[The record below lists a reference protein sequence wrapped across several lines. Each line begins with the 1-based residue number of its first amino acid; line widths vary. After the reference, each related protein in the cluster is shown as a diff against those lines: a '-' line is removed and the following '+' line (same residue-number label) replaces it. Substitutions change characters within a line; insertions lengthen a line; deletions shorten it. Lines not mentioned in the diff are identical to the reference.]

1 MTHKQALP
9 FSPRCEDL
17 STKNQIMASGS
28 FKLQISLQKL
38 REGAVNTIRG
48 RSSAPRITTSYYLS
62 LKDWK
67 AWCSTFTGR
76 STQRWDNTRVQR
88 LEKRGDGGGTSHLL
102 LVSEQSK
109 EAGSKAAA
117 QNTRLLP
124 EAWTFIVFTAQ
135 ESNQAFQLSAW
146 S

>member
-1 MTHKQALP
+1 
-9 FSPRCEDL
+9 
-17 STKNQIMASGS
+17 
-28 FKLQISLQKL
+28 
-38 REGAVNTIRG
+38 
-48 RSSAPRITTSYYLS
+48 
-62 LKDWK
+62 
-67 AWCSTFTGR
+67 
-76 STQRWDNTRVQR
+76 

-135 ESNQAFQLSAW
+135 ESNQVISALCLITEQFREKQIQLMRHKARLQKLHPLGSSPQAP
-146 S
+146 STVGHHHCCSTAQQGR